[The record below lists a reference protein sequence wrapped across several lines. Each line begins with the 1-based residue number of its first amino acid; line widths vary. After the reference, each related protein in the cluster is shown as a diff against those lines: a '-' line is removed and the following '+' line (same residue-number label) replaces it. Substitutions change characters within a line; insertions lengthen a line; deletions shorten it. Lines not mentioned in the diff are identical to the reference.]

1 MITTTRA
8 RLELHIQTWA
18 VVKIGLLLVA
28 VGGVLY
34 ILTQSYP
41 IGMDWHFTF
50 GRLWAHLWL
59 SANLGGCYKFTAL
72 ALRGRPRS

>member
-1 MITTTRA
+1 MITTARA
-8 RLELHIQTWA
+8 RLESRVLIWA
-18 VVKIGLLLVA
+18 VVKFGLLLVA
-28 VGGVLY
+28 VDGVLY
-34 ILTQSYP
+34 ILTQFYP
-41 IGMDWHFTF
+41 IGVDWHFTF